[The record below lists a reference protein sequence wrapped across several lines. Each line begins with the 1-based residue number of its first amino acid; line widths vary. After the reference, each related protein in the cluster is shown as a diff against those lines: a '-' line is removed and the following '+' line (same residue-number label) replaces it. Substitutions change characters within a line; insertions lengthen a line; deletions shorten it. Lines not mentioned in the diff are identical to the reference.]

1 MSKKTK
7 SADVRY
13 MLDTILSHSLFH
25 MHELEKQIDLLKLK
39 MDGTD
44 KPEDLQK
51 ARVFTLVLTILND
64 SIHSAHGY
72 IGKVFSKE
80 IADRYIKN
88 QKTAFDNKLVNPCS
102 CNDCKE
108 RGYADNKHEVEME
121 RADNKGKHSDV
132 TESSDAQA

>member
-1 MSKKTK
+1 MSKRTK

-25 MHELEKQIDLLKLK
+25 MYELEKQVAVLKLK

-72 IGKVFSKE
+72 VSKVFNKE
-80 IADRYIKN
+80 VADRYIKN
-88 QKTAFDNKLVNPCS
+88 QKMALDNKLVNPCL

-108 RGYADNKHEVEME
+108 RGYVNKHEMAME
-121 RADNKGKHSDV
+121 GTDNKAECSDV
-132 TESSDAQA
+132 VGSDQLQN

>member
-1 MSKKTK
+1 MSKRTK

-25 MHELEKQIDLLKLK
+25 MHELEKQVEVLKLK

-51 ARVFTLVLTILND
+51 ARVLTLVLTILND
-64 SIHSAHGY
+64 SIHPSHAY
-72 IGKVFSKE
+72 ISKVFSKQVAE
-80 IADRYIKN
+80 KYVKN
-88 QKTAFDNKLVNPCS
+88 QKLAFDNKLVNPCS

-108 RGYADNKHEVEME
+108 RGYVQHEVAME
-121 RADNKGKHSDV
+121 RTDNESKHTNVATTS
-132 TESSDAQA
+132 ELEN